1 MLTPAL
7 YIRLSGFYLFYFAT
21 LGVILPYWGLY
32 LLALGFQPARIGEL
46 LAIAQ
51 VTKLIAPNLWGW
63 LGDRTGQRIR
73 IVRWACLATVW
84 CFAGVYAAGG
94 SYGYLALVMLLFSF
108 FWNAALPQF
117 EAVTLNHLGEH
128 IHRYSRVR
136 LWGSVGFIGAAVG
149 MGPVV
154 ENGGVAA
161 VPAVLLGLFAVLWL
175 NSLLVPESIRPPDT
189 HPAPPIGQVLR
200 QPTVI
205 AFFAA
210 CFLNQA
216 AHGPYYGFFSLYLET
231 FGYSREFI
239 GLMWG
244 LGVAVE
250 VGMFAFMHRLLP
262 HFGPCRLLLAAL
274 VMAALRWWLIGHCAA
289 NLSILLF
296 AQSLHSFTFGV
307 FHAASI
313 HLVHQFFPGALQG
326 RGQALYSSLSF
337 GAGNAVGSLAAGYL
351 WQGLGPALM
360 FDLAAFLALMGG
372 LVAWRWLWPREE
384 RSLVKNRPKDE
395 R

>member
-1 MLTPAL
+1 M

-21 LGVILPYWGLY
+21 LGVLLPYWGLY

-73 IVRWACLATVW
+73 IVRWACLATAL
-84 CFAGVYAAGG
+84 CFAGVYIADG
-94 SYGYLALVMLLFSF
+94 SYGRLALVTLLFSF

-128 IHRYSRVR
+128 VHRYSRVR

-154 ENGGVAA
+154 ENWGVAT
-161 VPAVLLGLFAVLWL
+161 VPAALLGLFAALWL
-175 NSLLVPESIRPPDT
+175 NSLAVPESVQAPDSYPT
-189 HPAPPIGQVLR
+189 RPIGQVLR
-200 QPTVI
+200 QPAVI
-205 AFFAA
+205 AFFTV

-231 FGYSREFI
+231 FGYSRELI

-250 VGMFAFMHRLLP
+250 VGMFIFMHRLLP
-262 HFGPCRLLLAAL
+262 RFGPRRLLLAAL
-274 VMAALRWWLIGHCAA
+274 IMAALRWLLIGHFAA
-289 NLSILLF
+289 DLPILLF
-296 AQSLHSFTFGV
+296 AQTLHAFTFGV

-351 WQGLGPALM
+351 WEGLGPAMM
-360 FDLAAFLALMGG
+360 FDLAAALAILGG
-372 LVAWRWLWPREE
+372 LVAWRRLWP
-384 RSLVKNRPKDE
+384 
-395 R
+395 

>member
-1 MLTPAL
+1 VLTPAL

-21 LGVILPYWGLY
+21 LGVLLPYWGLY

-73 IVRWACLATVW
+73 IVRWACLATAL
-84 CFAGVYAAGG
+84 CFAGVYIADS
-94 SYGYLALVMLLFSF
+94 SYGRLALITLLFSF

-117 EAVTLNHLGEH
+117 EAVTLNHLGKH
-128 IHRYSRVR
+128 VHRYSQVR
-136 LWGSVGFIGAAVG
+136 LWGSMGFIGAAVG

-154 ENGGVAA
+154 ENWGVAT
-161 VPAVLLGLFAVLWL
+161 VPAALLGLFAALWL
-175 NSLLVPESIRPPDT
+175 NSLAVPEPVQAPDS
-189 HPAPPIGQVLR
+189 HPTRPIGQVLR
-200 QPTVI
+200 QPAVI
-205 AFFAA
+205 AFFAV

-250 VGMFAFMHRLLP
+250 VGMFIFMHRLLP
-262 HFGPCRLLLAAL
+262 RFGPRRLLLAAL
-274 VMAALRWWLIGHCAA
+274 IMAALRWLLIGHFAA
-289 NLSILLF
+289 DLPILLF
-296 AQSLHSFTFGV
+296 AQTLHAFTFGV

-351 WQGLGPALM
+351 WEGLGPAMM
-360 FDLAAFLALMGG
+360 FDLAAALAILGG
-372 LVAWRWLWPREE
+372 LVAWRRLWP
-384 RSLVKNRPKDE
+384 
-395 R
+395 

>member
-21 LGVILPYWGLY
+21 LGVLLPYWGLY

-73 IVRWACLATVW
+73 IVRWACLATAL
-84 CFAGVYAAGG
+84 CFAGVYIADG
-94 SYGYLALVMLLFSF
+94 SYGRLALVTLLFSF

-128 IHRYSRVR
+128 VHRYSRVR

-154 ENGGVAA
+154 ENWGVAT
-161 VPAVLLGLFAVLWL
+161 VPAALLGLFAALWL
-175 NSLLVPESIRPPDT
+175 NSLDVPESVQAPDSYPT
-189 HPAPPIGQVLR
+189 RPIGQVLR
-200 QPTVI
+200 QPAVI
-205 AFFAA
+205 AFFTV

-231 FGYSREFI
+231 FGYSRELI

-250 VGMFAFMHRLLP
+250 VGMFIFMHRLLP
-262 HFGPCRLLLAAL
+262 RFGPRRLLLAAL
-274 VMAALRWWLIGHCAA
+274 IMAALRWLLIGHFAA
-289 NLSILLF
+289 DLPILLF
-296 AQSLHSFTFGV
+296 AQTLHAFTFGV

-351 WQGLGPALM
+351 WEGLGPAMM
-360 FDLAAFLALMGG
+360 FDLAAALAILGG
-372 LVAWRWLWPREE
+372 LVAWRRLWP
-384 RSLVKNRPKDE
+384 
-395 R
+395 

>member
-1 MLTPAL
+1 MLTPTL
-7 YIRLSGFYLFYFAT
+7 YLRLSGFYLFYFAT
-21 LGVILPYWGLY
+21 LGVLLPYWGLY
-32 LLALGFQPARIGEL
+32 LLALGFPPTRIGEL
-46 LAIAQ
+46 LAIAR
-51 VTKLIAPNLWGW
+51 VTKVIAPNVWGW
-63 LGDRTGQRIR
+63 LGDHTGQRIR
-73 IVRWACLATVW
+73 IVRWACLATVL
-84 CFAGVYAAGG
+84 CFVGIYAAGG
-94 SYGYLALVMLLFSF
+94 SYSRLALVTLLFSF

-117 EAVTLNHLGEH
+117 EVVTLNHLGEQV
-128 IHRYSRVR
+128 HRYSRVR

-149 MGPVV
+149 MGWVV
-154 ENGGVAA
+154 EDWGVTT

-175 NSLLVPESIRPPDT
+175 NSLVVPESVKVTDAQS
-189 HPAPPIGQVLR
+189 APPISQVLR
-200 QPTVI
+200 RPAVI
-205 AFFAA
+205 AFFIA

-250 VGMFAFMHRLLP
+250 VGMFVFMHRLLP
-262 HFGPCRLLLAAL
+262 RFGPRRLLLAAL
-274 VMAALRWWLIGHCAA
+274 TMATLRWLLIGHFAA
-289 NLSILLF
+289 DLPVLLF
-296 AQSLHSFTFGV
+296 AQTLHAFTFGV

-351 WQGLGPALM
+351 WEGLGPAMM
-360 FDLAAFLALMGG
+360 FNLAAILAALGG
-372 LVAWRWLWPREE
+372 WVAWRRLWP
-384 RSLVKNRPKDE
+384 
-395 R
+395 

>member
-1 MLTPAL
+1 MTPTL
-7 YIRLSGFYLFYFAT
+7 YLRLSGFYLFYFAT
-21 LGVILPYWGLY
+21 LGVLLPYWGLY
-32 LLALGFQPARIGEL
+32 LLALGFPPARIGEL

-51 VTKLIAPNLWGW
+51 VTKVIAPNVWGW
-63 LGDRTGQRIR
+63 LSDHTGQRIR
-73 IVRWACLATVW
+73 IVRWACLATVL
-84 CFAGVYAAGG
+84 CFVGIYAAGG
-94 SYGYLALVMLLFSF
+94 SYSRLALVTLLFSF

-117 EAVTLNHLGEH
+117 EVVTLNHLDEQV
-128 IHRYSRVR
+128 HRYSRVR

-149 MGPVV
+149 MGWVV
-154 ENGGVAA
+154 EDWGVTT

-175 NSLLVPESIRPPDT
+175 NSLVVPESAKVVDAQ
-189 HPAPPIGQVLR
+189 PAPPIGQVLR
-200 QPTVI
+200 RPAVI
-205 AFFAA
+205 AFFIA

-250 VGMFAFMHRLLP
+250 VGMFVFMHRLLP
-262 HFGPCRLLLAAL
+262 RFGPRRLLLAAL
-274 VMAALRWWLIGHCAA
+274 TMATLRWLLIGHFAA
-289 NLSILLF
+289 DLPVLLF
-296 AQSLHSFTFGV
+296 AQTLHAFTFGV

-351 WQGLGPALM
+351 WEGLGPAMM
-360 FDLAAFLALMGG
+360 FNLAVILAALGG
-372 LVAWRWLWPREE
+372 WVAWRRLWP
-384 RSLVKNRPKDE
+384 
-395 R
+395 